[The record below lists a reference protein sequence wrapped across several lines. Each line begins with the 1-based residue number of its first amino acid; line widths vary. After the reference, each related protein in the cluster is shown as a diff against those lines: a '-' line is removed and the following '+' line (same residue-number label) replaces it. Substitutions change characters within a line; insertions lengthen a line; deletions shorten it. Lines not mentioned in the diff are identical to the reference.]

1 MQNNMHQTIFCSLK
15 DLLLGG
21 EKSLKDRTGIL
32 FAKRTSATSLI
43 WFILNTINYNST
55 LVFR

>member
-21 EKSLKDRTGIL
+21 EKSLKDRAAIL
-32 FAKRTSATSLI
+32 FAKR
-43 WFILNTINYNST
+43 FILNTTDYNST